1 VAAVGA
7 VVLAIS
13 ALAFLAV
20 VAGTWFTGERI
31 EAPAIEFATPLRPE
45 TSSGVW
51 DRFGM
56 WAVVAAVL
64 VAIAYAYPLVQ
75 LLSHPRYGSPGF
87 QPF

>member
-1 VAAVGA
+1 
-7 VVLAIS
+7 
-13 ALAFLAV
+13 
-20 VAGTWFTGERI
+20 
-31 EAPAIEFATPLRPE
+31 
-45 TSSGVW
+45 
-51 DRFGM
+51 M